1 MCSVHN
7 ILLPTKPTYFLE
19 KEALTFKE
27 AIIEQVKSKKFI
39 VVCDGIDEKILP
51 SLKSPVPKV
60 NRVPIGPHPCGS
72 YEVKKIAELSSL
84 KKPYKLEKKT
94 FLLHLTYLLAHSLSS
109 NKVPSI
115 HRTSLIDPST
125 HGNYSRRIIML
136 KKCGYSDLY

>member
-1 MCSVHN
+1 MCSLHI

-19 KEALTFKE
+19 KEALAFKE

-72 YEVKKIAELSSL
+72 YEVKKIAELSS
-84 KKPYKLEKKT
+84 
-94 FLLHLTYLLAHSLSS
+94 
-109 NKVPSI
+109 
-115 HRTSLIDPST
+115 
-125 HGNYSRRIIML
+125 
-136 KKCGYSDLY
+136 

>member
-7 ILLPTKPTYFLE
+7 ILLPKKPTFFLE

-72 YEVKKIAELSSL
+72 YEVTKIAELSSL
-84 KKPYKLEKKT
+84 EKPYKLEKKKT
-94 FLLHLTYLLAHSLSS
+94 FLLHFTYLMNFGVSK
-109 NKVPSI
+109 N
-115 HRTSLIDPST
+115 
-125 HGNYSRRIIML
+125 
-136 KKCGYSDLY
+136 